1 MVLFSEKVKVAHLAL
16 IGAILIPQLHHKGTD
31 KKHPGPS
38 LNLIF
43 SLSGSREW
51 LTSCLK
57 TKSCLHLLFY
67 LLLIK
72 ERRDLRLEELNEWGS
87 DSRWSAEPRQGYGNT
102 NQMSLIRSVSGPPD
116 RFLPIKRVLNH
127 TVIAFVVVWQHWTF
141 WLPELFIDGAVPH
154 YIANVTF

>member
-72 ERRDLRLEELNEWGS
+72 ERRGGISGWRSGMNEAATAGDLL
-87 DSRWSAEPRQGYGNT
+87 SRGRV
-102 NQMSLIRSVSGPPD
+102 MVIRT
-116 RFLPIKRVLNH
+116 K
-127 TVIAFVVVWQHWTF
+127 
-141 WLPELFIDGAVPH
+141 
-154 YIANVTF
+154 